1 MMTSDR
7 VLLAAAACLV
17 MAGCR
22 ATEFF
27 VANTPSTF
35 SNVERYLDIP
45 YGDDPRQ
52 RLDIIAPRHGENLP
66 VVVFWYGG
74 SWIAGRKSEYRF
86 VGDALAK
93 LGIVT
98 VLADYRLYPQVTF
111 PGFDEDGAKAVAWV
125 EQHVREYR
133 GDPTHLVLMGHSAGA
148 HTAAFL
154 AFNHRFLRRF
164 GADPKDIVGLIGLS
178 GTYVLV
184 PDTDLMRA
192 AFPPPYS
199 IKDWQPIQYVDSSAP
214 STLLLHGLA
223 DKEVSPQ
230 QAIELRNALERAHVP
245 VQMHLYAHRGHG
257 DTIASFAPVARW
269 RTPSLNDSVKFI
281 RSVTESSA
289 PQPAGRGNPGRMN
302 NVSVAS
308 LPADTDG
315 LKVRLSQREQA
326 RS

>member
-1 MMTSDR
+1 MALDR
-7 VLLAAAACLV
+7 VMVAAAACLL

-35 SNVERYLDIP
+35 SDVERYVDLP
-45 YGDDPRQ
+45 YGNDPRQ
-52 RLDIIAPRHGENLP
+52 QLDIIAPRHGENLP

-93 LGIVT
+93 RGIVT

-111 PGFDEDGAKAVAWV
+111 PLFDEDGAKAVAWV
-125 EQHVREYR
+125 EHHVREYR
-133 GDPTHLVLMGHSAGA
+133 GDPTHLILMGHSAGG

-154 AFNHRFLRRF
+154 AFNHQFLRRF

-214 STLLLHGLA
+214 PTLLLHGLA

-230 QAIELRNALERAHVP
+230 QAIELRDALEKAHVP
-245 VQMHLYAHRGHG
+245 VQLHLYAHRGHD
-257 DTIASFAPVARW
+257 DTIASFAPIARW
-269 RTPSLNDSVKFI
+269 RTPALKDSVAFI
-281 RSVTESSA
+281 RSVAADSSSR
-289 PQPAGRGNPGRMN
+289 PAEKGDPAIMSG
-302 NVSVAS
+302 VSVAS
-308 LPADTDG
+308 LPGTPIA
-315 LKVRLSQREQA
+315 L
-326 RS
+326 RSA